1 MPLRAIE
8 LQACSNV
15 VAMARPRSID
25 PTAKKSRT
33 VVLGV
38 RFSERQLATLRRIAK
53 ARGIT
58 VTELVRSSVILHHTS
73 KAGKKKAA

>member
-1 MPLRAIE
+1 MLS
-8 LQACSNV
+8 L
-15 VAMARPRSID
+15 MARPRSID

-38 RFSERQLATLRRIAK
+38 RFSERQLAGLRRIAK

-58 VTELVRSSVILHHTS
+58 VTELVRGHAVAL
-73 KAGKKKAA
+73 AAKKHKPRAA